1 MSTNS
6 TTVGNSGTEK
16 EKSVRADIVII
27 IVISFPSL
35 VIFSVFLYKV
45 AARFIRDKYRRKWV
59 ERHLL
64 PRLQQMSYGEAIQ
77 LIAGR
82 FEAVKCSVCLEEFEL
97 EDETVTVLPGCNHIY
112 RPKCIKDWLL
122 KSTLLPTFPCCPVC
136 MEFWYVDQQ
145 IVATG
150 HIRWSVPSV
159 PAGGLTD
166 DLRDNSLL
174 NIS

>member
-1 MSTNS
+1 MSADS
-6 TTVGNSGTEK
+6 KPVGISGTEK

-27 IVISFPSL
+27 IVISIPSL
-35 VIFSVFLYKV
+35 VILSVFLYKV

-136 MEFWYVDQQ
+136 KST
-145 IVATG
+145 IVL
-150 HIRWSVPSV
+150 S
-159 PAGGLTD
+159 
-166 DLRDNSLL
+166 
-174 NIS
+174 